1 MNDRVYQHRQ
11 AKTIF
16 MDMELMSLSIKPAVQ
31 YRLEPGYLAR
41 QMGSTWLQA
50 GRVNP
55 VVHQRDQEDYCAS
68 PMEKRIMLAFKRQIT
83 LLTWKIG
90 IHLKR

>member
-1 MNDRVYQHRQ
+1 LKNINLNAQVYQLRQ

-31 YRLEPGYLAR
+31 YRLEPDYLAR
-41 QMGSTWLQA
+41 QMGSAWLQA

-68 PMEKRIMLAFKRQIT
+68 PTEK
-83 LLTWKIG
+83 
-90 IHLKR
+90 

>member
-1 MNDRVYQHRQ
+1 
-11 AKTIF
+11 

-31 YRLEPGYLAR
+31 YRPEPDYLAR
-41 QMGSTWLQA
+41 QMGSAWLQA

-68 PMEKRIMLAFKRQIT
+68 PTEK
-83 LLTWKIG
+83 
-90 IHLKR
+90 